1 MESFMLV
8 RPFSDIHAEFWQPNK
23 IPSILE
29 MVVPPL
35 PRDQETVALVGYKD
49 VEINPQFDKQLIIEL

>member
-1 MESFMLV
+1 MLV

-29 MVVPPL
+29 KVVRL
-35 PRDQETVALVGYKD
+35 QGCGGESSVR
-49 VEINPQFDKQLIIEL
+49 